1 MHFPND
7 PFVREAPKR
16 LQVDKNGWKLQKGSQ
31 VNDTYH
37 LLRDLKCAANAY
49 VQISL
54 PDPEPGPPKQ
64 VCSLVIAGTEALG
77 EVHGP
82 SCPWEMG
89 QSAAAKMLLENA
101 PPGEGGGQVKCRF
114 NCSKIISNVYWSQDN
129 FHRVK
134 TIMLLS
140 LPQGDTGDRAHSFE
154 IREPQDSDQE

>member
-1 MHFPND
+1 M
-7 PFVREAPKR
+7 
-16 LQVDKNGWKLQKGSQ
+16 DKNGWKLQEGSQ

-37 LLRDLKCAANAY
+37 LRDLSCAPNGY
-49 VQISL
+49 IQISL
-54 PDPEPGPPKQ
+54 PDPEHAPPEQ
-64 VCSLVIAGTEALG
+64 VWSLVIAGTEALD

-82 SCPWEMG
+82 SCPGEVG

-101 PPGEGGGQVKCRF
+101 PHGEGGGQVKCRF

-140 LPQGDTGDRAHSFE
+140 LPQGDNGDRAHSCE